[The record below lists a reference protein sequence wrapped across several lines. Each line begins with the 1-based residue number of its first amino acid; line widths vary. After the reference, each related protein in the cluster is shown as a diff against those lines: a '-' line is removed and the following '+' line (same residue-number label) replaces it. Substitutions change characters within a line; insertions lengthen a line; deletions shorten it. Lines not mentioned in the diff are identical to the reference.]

1 MGANDRPL
9 AFVPVAEAMF
19 RALALDRGPGRIE
32 LIARDGRLAKV
43 WLHSDQPPLTRSEV
57 DIVELHPRDDAG

>member
-1 MGANDRPL
+1 
-9 AFVPVAEAMF
+9 MF